1 MLSPALTDFLR
12 VHRTDCNARFAAARR
27 RWPRLDAEDFAL
39 FLRDQLSPLAA
50 ALDTS
55 VPVEAH
61 HVLVHAY
68 GLGLQLVAEK
78 LAGPSTPNPSINRV
92 WNGLFP
98 HMPEVIAEKPRLVL
112 TALGNAAH
120 QLGNTPGTR
129 PDLWRK
135 RLADFI
141 PRCQSAEVLLV
152 IAQVL
157 SWRAGLSHY
166 RTSALLAANRLPPE
180 LALEALEAP
189 AGADWESTR
198 DAHLSD
204 SWLGYGMEPSSRE
217 HRIGTFRG
225 FGGLFLTPPLVT
237 SSGSQLL
244 VTSGNDAWIL
254 VADAFG
260 ATFHR
265 AAPEEIEAAA
275 HPPRN
280 SVDLDGT
287 SVRTSPRSHA
297 LRVGPA
303 SPRR

>member
-39 FLRDQLSPLAA
+39 FLRDQLSPLAT
-50 ALDTS
+50 ALDAA
-55 VPVEAH
+55 VPVETH
-61 HVLVHAY
+61 RVLVHAY
-68 GLGLQLVAEK
+68 SLGYQLIAEK
-78 LAGPSTPNPSINRV
+78 LAGPSAPNTSINRI

-98 HMPEVIAEKPRLVL
+98 CMPELIAENPRLVL

-120 QLGNTPGTR
+120 QLGNTPGTK
-129 PDLWRK
+129 PDLWRA
-135 RLADFI
+135 RLVDFI
-141 PRCQSAEVLLV
+141 PKCPNAEVLLV
-152 IAQVL
+152 MAQVL
-157 SWRAGLSHY
+157 AWRAGLSHY
-166 RTSALLAANRLPPE
+166 RTSALLAANHLPPR

-189 AGADWESTR
+189 AGADWDATR
-198 DAHLSD
+198 DAHLRD
-204 SWLGYGMEPSSRE
+204 PWFGYGLDPDSRE
-217 HRIGTFRG
+217 HRIGSFRG

-237 SSGSQLL
+237 SNGSQLL
-244 VTSGNDAWIL
+244 VLSGGDAWIL

-265 AAPEEIEAAA
+265 AAPEEVEAAA